1 MGNARVREV
10 VTLAGY
16 RAMKALV
23 NLSRTTLVFAV
34 LALGAIVVSSV
45 VLSQPAAHGPVVDRG
60 IPATLLRWLPVILLG
75 PKDEFGGFALDIIV
89 SFLAMGI
96 GTILGLLLGI
106 AQISLRRSVRS
117 FAWTITQ
124 FFRNSPWLVLLFFVI
139 MLVPFKIQMGA
150 EVIPFPAWLK
160 ATLGL
165 ALPIMGNVSEIVRG
179 AINSIPK
186 GQWEASTSLALTRN
200 QVLWLVI
207 LPQCVKR
214 MLPPWMN
221 WYAILTM
228 ATPLISIVGV
238 NDAMTM
244 TQDAL
249 AAEARSQLLIPMY
262 LMLLVLFFCYCYP
275 IARLTQY
282 LERKFALVQ

>member
-1 MGNARVREV
+1 MKV
-10 VTLAGY
+10 V
-16 RAMKALV
+16 V
-23 NLSRTTLVFAV
+23 HPSRPTVVFAV
-34 LALGAIVVSSV
+34 FALCTTLVSSV
-45 VLSQPAAHGPVVDRG
+45 VLSQPSAHSAVLDRG
-60 IPATLLRWLPVILLG
+60 IPATLVRWLPAILLG
-75 PKDEFGGFALDIIV
+75 PKDELGGFALDIIV

-96 GTILGLLLGI
+96 GTLLGLLLGI
-106 AQISLRRSVRS
+106 AQISLSRSVRTV
-117 FAWTITQ
+117 AWAITQ

-139 MLVPFKIQMGA
+139 MLVPFKIQIGTT
-150 EVIPFPAWLK
+150 VVPFPAWIK

-186 GQWEASTSLALTRN
+186 GQWEAATSLGLTRN
-200 QVLWLVI
+200 HVLWLVI

-228 ATPLISIVGV
+228 ATPLVSIVGV

-249 AAEARSQLLIPMY
+249 AAEARSELLIPMY

-275 IARLTQY
+275 IARLTLY
-282 LERKFALVQ
+282 LERKFALVH